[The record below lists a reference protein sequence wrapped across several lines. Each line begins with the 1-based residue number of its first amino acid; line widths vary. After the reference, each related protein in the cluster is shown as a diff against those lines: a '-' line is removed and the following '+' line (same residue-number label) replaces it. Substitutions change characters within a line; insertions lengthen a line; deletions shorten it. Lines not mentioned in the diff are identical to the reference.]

1 MFSKQKI
8 PYLSPISRATP
19 RFLRVITLLTF
30 VAFTSLTGTSA
41 LAENKPNDSEKKFKV
56 VTTFTIIQN
65 IAQNVAGDAAVVE
78 SITKPGAEIH
88 DYQPTPRDIVKAQS
102 ADLIL
107 WNGMNL
113 ERWFE
118 RFFEN
123 IKDVPS
129 AVVTNGIT
137 PLPIREGPY
146 EGIANPHAWM
156 SPSNALIYI
165 ENIRKAL
172 VEHDPA
178 HAETY
183 NRNAKAYAEKIAAL
197 DAPLR
202 ERLSRIPAEQ
212 RWLVTSEGAFSYL
225 AKDYGFKEVYLWP
238 INADEQGT
246 PQQVRRVIDTM
257 RANKIPVIFS
267 ESTISDKPAKQV
279 SKETGAQYGGVLYV
293 DSLSNEKGP
302 VPTYIDL
309 INTTVQTI
317 AKGFGQ

>member
-8 PYLSPISRATP
+8 PYLPSISHSTP

-30 VAFTSLTGTSA
+30 VAFSSLISTSA
-41 LAENKPNDSEKKFKV
+41 LAENKPNDPEKKFKV
-56 VTTFTIIQN
+56 VTTFTIIQD

-183 NRNAKAYAEKIAAL
+183 NRNAKTYAEKIAAL

-202 ERLSRIPAEQ
+202 ERLSRIPAEL